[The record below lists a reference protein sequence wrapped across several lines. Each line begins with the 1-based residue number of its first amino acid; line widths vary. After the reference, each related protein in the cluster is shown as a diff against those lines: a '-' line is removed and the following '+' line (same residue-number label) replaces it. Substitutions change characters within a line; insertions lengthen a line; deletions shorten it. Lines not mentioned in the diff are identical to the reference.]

1 MKKTLI
7 YSLATLFL
15 AGLMVF
21 QSCTGTET
29 ADPIVVVSSSSDGWD
44 GASNTFTG
52 DIGDTLALDITVT
65 ADGIFNTVRITDAD
79 GATAFEDTR
88 SEDGQTSYEGTFTYV
103 LMEENAGDTME
114 WTVAGIDDAMASTEE
129 TVTVIVNEKQT
140 PVVKYTA
147 KLLYAP
153 LADNT
158 AKNFF
163 STDDGA
169 TYSNNDVTQTAD
181 PVSPMI
187 DFGYYYGATD
197 NASMSSPAEF
207 PELFADVSSWG
218 TKNETLMKKSTMDV
232 SHFEMINTNADLMTH
247 YGMTDMADATGGVTA
262 LAVDDLVAFELDAA
276 KGSKKG
282 FFKVIAINGTFNSG
296 DYIEIEV
303 VVEGEEE

>member
-29 ADPIVVVSSSSDGWD
+29 AEPVVVVSSGSNGWD

-52 DIGDTLALDITVT
+52 DIGDTLNLDISVT
-65 ADGIFNTVRITDAD
+65 ADGIFNTVTITDAD

-103 LMEENAGDTME
+103 LAEENAGDTMV
-114 WTVAGIDDAMASTEE
+114 WTVAGTDDEMATAEV
-129 TVTVIVNEKQT
+129 TVTVIVNAKQT

-163 STDDGA
+163 STDNGE
-169 TYSNNDVTQTAD
+169 TYSNNDVTNTAD

-232 SHFEMINTNADLMTH
+232 SHFEMISTNADLMQH

-282 FFKVIAINGTFNSG
+282 FFKVIAINGTFDSG

-303 VVEGEEE
+303 VVEGEE

>member
-1 MKKTLI
+1 
-7 YSLATLFL
+7 
-15 AGLMVF
+15 MVF

-29 ADPIVVVSSSSDGWD
+29 AEPVVVVSSGSNGWD

-52 DIGDTLALDITVT
+52 DIGDTLNLDISVT
-65 ADGIFNTVRITDAD
+65 ADGIFNTVTITDAD

-103 LMEENAGDTME
+103 LAEENAGDTMV
-114 WTVAGIDDAMASTEE
+114 WTVAGTDDEMATAEV
-129 TVTVIVNEKQT
+129 TVTVIVNAKQT

-163 STDDGA
+163 STDNGE
-169 TYSNNDVTQTAD
+169 TYSNNDVTNTAD

-232 SHFEMINTNADLMTH
+232 SHFEMISTNADLMQH

-282 FFKVIAINGTFNSG
+282 FFKVIAINGTFDSG

-303 VVEGEEE
+303 VVEGEE